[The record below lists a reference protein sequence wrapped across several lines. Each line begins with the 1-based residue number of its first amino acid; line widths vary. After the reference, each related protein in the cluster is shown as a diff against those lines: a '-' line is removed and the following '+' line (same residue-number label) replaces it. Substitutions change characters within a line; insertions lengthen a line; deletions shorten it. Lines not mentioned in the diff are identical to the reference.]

1 VQACVILASSTVPGL
16 CRPSNERS
24 RHDPNEA
31 PPFLNLVEFAFS
43 KMARSFLR
51 HIRVTSLDELRHR
64 ILADISEMNA
74 QPVHFQSKN
83 FDFQMISS

>member
-1 VQACVILASSTVPGL
+1 
-16 CRPSNERS
+16 
-24 RHDPNEA
+24 
-31 PPFLNLVEFAFS
+31 
-43 KMARSFLR
+43 MARSFLR